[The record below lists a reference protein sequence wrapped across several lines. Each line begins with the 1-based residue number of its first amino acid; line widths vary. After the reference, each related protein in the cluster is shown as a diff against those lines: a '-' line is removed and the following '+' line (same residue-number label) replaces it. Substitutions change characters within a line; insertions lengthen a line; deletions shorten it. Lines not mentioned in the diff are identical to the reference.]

1 MSSEG
6 KDKVS
11 QIRDFLNLECS
22 LFSVTR
28 KCFKKCLK
36 VPFVKDRKVYPT
48 KDLFLLSKND
58 PIKQEFEAFFFNCIT
73 SCSQDFVVSR
83 RFIKEKINTE
93 TDLVQASN
101 QDLYQN
107 YYSENRKT
115 PEN

>member
-1 MSSEG
+1 MNSEA

-28 KCFKKCLK
+28 KCFKKCLQ
-36 VPFVKDRKVYPT
+36 VPFVKDRKVYPP

-58 PIKQEFEAFFFNCIT
+58 PIKQEFETFFFNCIS
-73 SCSQDFVVSR
+73 SCSQDFVIGR
-83 RFIKEKINTE
+83 RFIKEKINSE
-93 TDLVQASN
+93 TDRVLAAN

-107 YYSENRKT
+107 YYSDKPNS
-115 PEN
+115 PEK